1 MTNVAKQNIAP
12 GAFEARFRSDA
23 AFPPGR
29 LLAEELEVRNLTQ
42 REFAGEIG
50 RSPGAIGEV
59 IRGRRRVSAD
69 MAIELESALGTPA
82 YLWLRLQAAY
92 DLDEARRRRAK
103 AS

>member
-1 MTNVAKQNIAP
+1 M
-12 GAFEARFRSDA
+12 EARFRSDA
-23 AFPPGR
+23 AFHPGR

-42 REFAGEIG
+42 REFAHELG
-50 RSPGAIGEV
+50 RSSGTTGEL

-69 MAIELESALGTPA
+69 IAIELEAALGTPA

-92 DLDEARRRRAK
+92 DLDQARRKRTK